1 MSFKPP
7 QSSAPISRQS
17 PPILRPKRGRRYVAT
32 AAILGAPLLAL
43 GAFVPSAAGAPS
55 PALTVATGASDGV
68 DLLEQIDA
76 PTTST
81 ADGPVWSAGATGFA
95 SLPTADL
102 PDGTTGGAGGDIVTV
117 DDPAELTAAAA
128 SAEPLTILVDGTID
142 VGDGSMIKV
151 AANKTIAGGRDGG
164 EIVDGG
170 LFVDRVFNVIIRNL
184 TFRDSFIGADW
195 DGKSPENDNDGI
207 RVDTSHHVW
216 VDHNE
221 FTRLGDGQLDIRKDS
236 TAVTAS
242 WNVFRDHN
250 KTLGVGWTDN
260 VVTTLTVHHNRF
272 SNVHQRN
279 GSLDNVAAGHVYN
292 NWLSGVSSYGMNARG
307 AQTQLVVESNV
318 FEHARNPLI
327 GEGAV
332 FQQDNIFDDVWGEQI
347 RDTGPTFV
355 PSAHYDYAADDVDDV
370 RKLLEKHAGPVHRT
384 PDDAERRV
392 TVAQDGSGDY
402 LSIHAA
408 VGAASRSSHPVEI
421 LVQPGTYREVVSIWP
436 DADRLTI
443 RGASGNPAD
452 VVITYDKA
460 SNDWPTLNVLAD
472 RVTLRGL
479 TLENTHHDPAG
490 PATAYALRDAG
501 AGTTLDDVVVLGD
514 TLFEGEDR

>member
-7 QSSAPISRQS
+7 HSGAPISLES
-17 PPILRPKRGRRYVAT
+17 PPATPRIRGRRHVAV
-32 AAILGAPLLAL
+32 AAIVGAPLLVL
-43 GAFVPSAAGAPS
+43 GAFVPSAAVAQTADGA
-55 PALTVATGASDGV
+55 
-68 DLLEQIDA
+68 DLLAQIGA
-76 PTTST
+76 PTTTT
-81 ADGPVWSAGATGFA
+81 ADGPVWSPTATGFA
-95 SLPTADL
+95 STPTAEL
-102 PDGTTGGAGGDIVTV
+102 PDGTTGGAGGETVTV
-117 DDPAELTAAAA
+117 DEPAELVAAAA

-151 AANKTIAGGRDGG
+151 TANKTIAGAAGGG

-170 LFVDRVFNVIIRNL
+170 LFVDRVSNVIIRNL

-207 RVDTSHHVW
+207 RIDTSHHVW

-221 FTRLGDGQLDIRKDS
+221 FERLGDGQLDIRKDS

-242 WNVFRDHN
+242 WNYFRDHN

-260 VVTTLTVHHNRF
+260 VVTTLTLHHNRF

-307 AQTQLVVESNV
+307 AETQLVVESNV

-327 GEGAV
+327 GEGSV
-332 FQQDNIFDDVWGEQI
+332 FQQDNIFVDVWGEQP
-347 RDTGPTFV
+347 RDTGATFDA
-355 PSAHYDYAADDVDDV
+355 SANYAYTADPASDV
-370 RKLLEKHAGPVHRT
+370 RKLLTKDAGPVHAT
-384 PDDAERRV
+384 SDEAERRI

-402 LSIHAA
+402 MSVHAA

-421 LVQPGTYREVVSIWP
+421 VIQPGTYREVVSIWP
-436 DADRLTI
+436 DADHLTI
-443 RGASGNPAD
+443 VGATGDPED
-452 VVITYDKA
+452 VVITYDK
-460 SNDWPTLNVLAD
+460 SSSEWPTVNVLAD
-472 RVTLRGL
+472 DVTLQSL
-479 TLENTHHDPAG
+479 TLENPLEV
-490 PATAYALRDAG
+490 TAPKKALALRDAG
-501 AGTTLDDVVVLGD
+501 TGTTLDDVVLLGD
-514 TLFEGEDR
+514 VLVEGETR